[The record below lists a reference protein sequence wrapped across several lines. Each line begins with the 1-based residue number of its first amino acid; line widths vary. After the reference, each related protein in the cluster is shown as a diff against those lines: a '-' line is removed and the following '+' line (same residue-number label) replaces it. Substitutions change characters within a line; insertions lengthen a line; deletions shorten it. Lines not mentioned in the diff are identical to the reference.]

1 MATQIFSVNYHRR
14 RPNMDITL
22 SYDASRI
29 NGEQSNTMRYTF
41 YADLYCKPGEIYASS
56 NATGITVSVDG
67 VSRTFY
73 CVGQGSATTE
83 GPWTTSNSVTFDT
96 SNTSTNGSTG
106 VSIYVW
112 CHQGTYQT
120 PEGTNFNCTAT
131 GGPYD
136 YSWSG
141 NINVPVYN
149 PYKASTISFRG
160 TNPLTGIS
168 RINTGSW
175 KVNYK
180 VTSPTG
186 ATIKDTG
193 IDIMVFGTK
202 DNVLQNHSFGTAVGD
217 RQGSFTIKSSGTNI
231 KDGMKFTTRLYV
243 NDLDNNGVWHYIHN
257 TDTNQVTRTYKIPV
271 MTNITNFTK
280 PFSPQDNTKLYWT
293 TNCRVWATSGEDE
306 FVTSVMNNSKRNLK
320 LDKDDGVPQEP
331 TNNIDGTNKAA
342 TQIKTPLI
350 LDSSVLNDLFD
361 KNDRSNL
368 AMTSGTGEPRG
379 YMNGV
384 IRVERDN
391 PSATRNGGPYTAWA
405 TTTIQVQYQPTK
417 SPTNGTVTYNNKS
430 ISRNTIF
437 IQDIKTIDID
447 WSYPV
452 KPIGG
457 AAGIVDGYILR
468 VYSDSGYTQ
477 QYGKDKVIQVTQNA
491 SNAKWKL
498 NTKTELKRGVL
509 NYLKITPYYDKPNGT
524 GKIEGQKSLQMAL
537 VTPISRINTPVI
549 EYPINNSNWHNKN
562 FRILLQLPS
571 DDDISELGLSNDE
584 YRYQD
589 IELKITPNNMSAN
602 VVTYSFKNNP
612 EIFSTDTL
620 SHTKKIAINPSV
632 LDTLPNA
639 STYKLELRV
648 QKKYYI
654 TIGENS
660 YSKWSTAV
668 IVKNTALN
676 NLNLTSGQEIELSHY
691 DYVRNASVRLH
702 DTYPIYTLNSNNV
715 SQKVGDQID
724 YKEYDGMITD
734 ILNIQK
740 GVNGYCSYDQDR
752 NDIKFQN
759 TINTLNGEQEYIT
772 AELDGTEIDG
782 RNYMNILINEMNK
795 LI

>member
-1 MATQIFSVNYHRR
+1 MSDLYIDNVWHRHSSKTYKS
-14 RPNMDITL
+14 IKGTL
-22 SYDASRI
+22 SANYSGLRL
-29 NGEQSNTMRYTF
+29 NVSFSGSTFSNYQLSGGG
-41 YADLYCKPGEIYASS
+41 YP
-56 NATGITVSVDG
+56 ATGNQDTIRIFIDDEQVAETKVNMNSSTPNIYISGYRDVS
-67 VSRTFY
+67 
-73 CVGQGSATTE
+73 
-83 GPWTTSNSVTFDT
+83 TTSHNVYMTIQCGDYIS
-96 SNTSTNGSTG
+96 
-106 VSIYVW
+106 
-112 CHQGTYQT
+112 C
-120 PEGTNFNCTAT
+120 
-131 GGPYD
+131 PYN
-136 YSWSG
+136 YYHNPCNLG
-141 NINVPVYN
+141 NISMPS
-149 PYKASTISFRG
+149 PYKAPTISFRG
-160 TNPLTGIS
+160 NNALTPIS
-168 RINTGSW
+168 RVDDGSW
-175 KVNYK
+175 TVNYS

-186 ATIKDTG
+186 ATIYDTG
-193 IDIMVFGTK
+193 IDIMVFGTA

-217 RQGSFTIKSSGTNI
+217 RQSSFTIKSSGTNI

-243 NDLDNNGVWHYIHN
+243 NDRDNNGTEHYNHN
-257 TDTNQVTRTYKIPV
+257 SGSNLTTRTYLKPI
-271 MTNITNFTK
+271 MTGITDFK
-280 PFSPQDNTKLYWT
+280 DIPFSPQDNKKLQWT
-293 TNCRVWATSGEDE
+293 TNCNKWSANNLEKAFETTIAKGRNNDVYLDDSKLEQKIPQNPFNIRDGESYSTSNNCSYTITKTMLDNLFTDNERS
-306 FVTSVMNNSKRNLK
+306 VSVM
-320 LDKDDGVPQEP
+320 DGVLRVNR
-331 TNNIDGTNKAA
+331 NNKSAYKEDG
-342 TQIKTPLI
+342 
-350 LDSSVLNDLFD
+350 S
-361 KNDRSNL
+361 
-368 AMTSGTGEPRG
+368 
-379 YMNGV
+379 
-384 IRVERDN
+384 
-391 PSATRNGGPYTAWA
+391 PYTAWA
-405 TTTIQVQYQPTK
+405 TTTIKIQYQPTK

-437 IQDIKTIDID
+437 IQDIPTIDID
-447 WSYPV
+447 WSYP
-452 KPIGG
+452 ITSG
-457 AAGIVDGYILR
+457 AAGVVDGYILR

-491 SNAKWKL
+491 SKATWKL

-509 NYLKITPYYDKPNGT
+509 NYLKITPYYKKPNRSDVT
-524 GKIEGQKSLQMAL
+524 NSASRIEGQKSLQMAL

-549 EYPINNSNWHNKN
+549 KYPINNSNWHNKN

-571 DDDISELGLSNDE
+571 DDDISELGLSNNE

-602 VVTYSFKNNP
+602 AVTYSFKNNP

-648 QKKYYI
+648 QKNYYI
-654 TIGENS
+654 TTGENS

-740 GVNGYCSYDQDR
+740 GVNEYCSYDQDR

-772 AELDGTEIDG
+772 AELEGTEIDG

>member
-1 MATQIFSVNYHRR
+1 MSYGTINVSGNWHGKL
-14 RPNMDITL
+14 PTL
-22 SYDASRI
+22 AASGSLSFERQDETSTAIVVTGSLTNTPVYPGSSGYAYPYDVGFYVTLNGTTVLSGVVASASG
-29 NGEQSNTMRYTF
+29 NGWGTYTIPSNTI
-41 YADLYCKPGEIYASS
+41 IYSDSS
-56 NATGITVSVDG
+56 NPNISIHFT
-67 VSRTFY
+67 
-73 CVGQGSATTE
+73 CGQ
-83 GPWTTSNSVTFDT
+83 
-96 SNTSTNGSTG
+96 
-106 VSIYVW
+106 
-112 CHQGTYQT
+112 
-120 PEGTNFNCTAT
+120 T
-131 GGPYD
+131 GGCIRGYPD
-136 YSWSG
+136 VVVGSG
-141 NINVPVYN
+141 KLSLPYN

-202 DNVLQNHSFGTAVGD
+202 NSVLQNHSFGTAVGD

-243 NDLDNNGVWHYIHN
+243 NDLDNNGIWHYIHN

-293 TNCRVWATSGEDE
+293 TNCRVWATSGEKE

-342 TQIKTPLI
+342 TQINTPLI

-368 AMTSGTGEPRG
+368 VMTSGTSEPRG

-391 PSATRNGGPYTAWA
+391 PSATNNGGPYTAWA

-457 AAGIVDGYILR
+457 AAGVVDGYILR

-602 VVTYSFKNNP
+602 AVTYSFKNNP

-648 QKKYYI
+648 QKNYYI
-654 TIGENS
+654 TTGENS

-740 GVNGYCSYDQDR
+740 GVNEYCSYDQDR